1 MSIKRFDSSL
11 HQLKLTAVR
20 RRCSTIYNWKTKC
33 WIESWTKLREEQNRT
48 CRTWQAEEKKVENWA
63 EENSEQAGRTENGA
77 DENQLDATKKRA
89 QTFAIFQLGLGRT
102 PNTASSSS
110 PFFTY
115 LFWTMPYMIDY
126 ICAVRR
132 TGHNEKGFEASQF
145 SLKCR
150 TTTCLGYKS
159 ILKLVTY
166 WCEGK
171 LHIDQSLNQGY

>member
-1 MSIKRFDSSL
+1 M
-11 HQLKLTAVR
+11 R
-20 RRCSTIYNWKTKC
+20 RRCSTIYITKTNG
-33 WIESWTKLREEQNRT
+33 WVENWTKSREEQNRT
-48 CRTWQAEEKKVENWA
+48 CRTWQAEEKKVENWPA
-63 EENSEQAGRTENGA
+63 EESSEQAGTTGNDA

-89 QTFAIFQLGLGRT
+89 QIFAIFQLRSGRT

-115 LFWTMPYMIDY
+115 LFWTMPYTIDY
-126 ICAVRR
+126 ICTVRR

-145 SLKCR
+145 SLNCR

-159 ILKLVTY
+159 ILRLVTY